1 MNEIEYAKKRY
12 YELEKRRNDL
22 LKSIADEYDFDGDI
36 EDEDGIDAFLEEIH
50 SGDIILSG
58 NDDRDLLY
66 LEDMMLMF
74 EQIIMGLNN
83 DAHSNY
89 SGKRDQI
96 INKALQF
103 KEQIAIDLKKAEEV
117 SSTMDEI
124 IDMCEKLEK

>member
-58 NDDRDLLY
+58 ND
-66 LEDMMLMF
+66 
-74 EQIIMGLNN
+74 
-83 DAHSNY
+83 
-89 SGKRDQI
+89 
-96 INKALQF
+96 
-103 KEQIAIDLKKAEEV
+103 EE
-117 SSTMDEI
+117 I
-124 IDMCEKLEK
+124 FCILRI